1 MKGNHI
7 GALQKLLKIHPL
19 IGLIRISSGSRII
32 DHMAAKGLGNGRYP
46 LTDGSHTDNPP
57 GLPVQLGE
65 FFIKMRKTGIRTVGS

>member
-1 MKGNHI
+1 
-7 GALQKLLKIHPL
+7 
-19 IGLIRISSGSRII
+19 
-32 DHMAAKGLGNGRYP
+32 MAAKGLGNGRYP